1 MTITQNFYDI
11 LEVHSDASSDEIRHA
26 YRRIVKRVH
35 PDTRKSGATT
45 LFHSV
50 QQAYETLSDEYRRQ
64 AYDAMLG
71 AQLPTRKRPAFK
83 LGLQISHTHLRPI
96 TETQML
102 YALMDIETAAH
113 VKPKHA
119 DLNLCFA
126 LDHSLSMDGARLL
139 RAQEAAEVLINKLRP
154 VDYVS
159 IVAFSDRAR
168 VVLSGQRGD
177 DRAVA
182 ITSLG
187 SIQPWGGTELLQGL
201 NAGLEQLRLWRSP
214 STIDHLILLT
224 DGQTYGDEAGC
235 LDAAR
240 KAGQEKIGLTLLGLG
255 SDWNDQLL
263 DEMAAVSG
271 GYATYVDSPSRLTH
285 VFEQRLQE
293 LSNVTARDLRLCVN
307 LAPSTE
313 VAGAYRLT
321 PDIARLQL
329 QNGQY
334 LLGALEFERPSRV
347 LLELRS
353 NTPIPG
359 HTEIAGIALS
369 GELLH
374 AHAKAPDSE
383 AKITVEVQEAPS
395 SAQLPEAF
403 EAVLASVAVFKVQEK
418 ALAEAERGEQRK
430 ATSRLQHL
438 ATHLMDLGDT
448 ELAEATQREAS
459 LLARTGQ
466 LSADGRKKIRYG
478 TRSLSTSQIRQAKD

>member
-1 MTITQNFYDI
+1 MTSTPNFYDI
-11 LEVHSDASSDEIRHA
+11 LEVQADATPEEIRHA
-26 YRRIVKRVH
+26 YRQIVKRVH

-71 AQLPTRKRPAFK
+71 VQLPPRKRPAFR
-83 LGLQISHTHLRPI
+83 LGLQISHPHLRPMP
-96 TETQML
+96 EPQML
-102 YALMDIETAAH
+102 YALMDIEAAAH

-182 ITSLG
+182 VTSLG

-214 STIDHLILLT
+214 STVDHLILLT

-271 GYATYVDSPSRLTH
+271 GYATYVDSPSRLIS
-285 VFEQRLQE
+285 VFEQRLQA
-293 LSNVTARDLRLCVN
+293 LANVTARDLRLCVN
-307 LAPSTE
+307 LAPTTE
-313 VAGAYRLT
+313 IAGAFRLT

-329 QNGQY
+329 ENGQY
-334 LLGALEFERPSRV
+334 LLGALEFARPSRV

-353 NTPIPG
+353 ITPLSG
-359 HTEIAGIALS
+359 RAEIAAVALS

-374 AHAKAPDSE
+374 THVRAPDSE
-383 AKITVEVQEAPS
+383 AKIVVDVQDAPS
-395 SAQLPEAF
+395 SAPSPAAF
-403 EAVLASVAVFKVQEK
+403 DTVLASVAVFKVQEK
-418 ALAEAERGEQRK
+418 ALAEVERGEQRQ
-430 ATSRLQHL
+430 ATSRLRHL
-438 ATHLMDLGDT
+438 ATHLMDLGDP
-448 ELAEATQREAS
+448 ELAEATLREAS
-459 LLARTGQ
+459 LLARTGH
-466 LSADGRKKIRYG
+466 LSAEGRKQIRYG
-478 TRSLSTSQIRQAKD
+478 TRSLSTEPNRQATD